1 MPFFRRGEKRLIGLD
16 LGSSAVKAVEY
27 TDYGD
32 RLVVTGFS
40 MKPLE
45 SKDLMLQALRD
56 CIAEGNFHTKDVAVS
71 ISGRGVVVRFVNMMK
86 MEDSELESAVKYEA
100 DKYIPFELDDVML
113 GCQKLESVKDSTMS
127 EKEMKVLI
135 VAAKKDLIEE
145 IIDTVKKVG
154 LAPTIIDVDL
164 FALSN
169 AYEMKQRLGPKV
181 ATGDKVDV
189 LVDIGANKTSVAIVK
204 NLTLRFAREFYI
216 AGNDFTDTLARR
228 LGLDLNEAESLK
240 QNPAGREME
249 LEEAVQQVLEDF
261 ASEVRLS
268 FDYYESQYEEEVDEI
283 FLSGG
288 GAKLYG
294 ISQWLEQTF
303 GKRVTLWNPFE
314 LIEVDESSVNAES
327 FLRNASRMVVAAGLA
342 SRVRG

>member
-40 MKPLE
+40 MKPVE
-45 SKDLMLQALRD
+45 SKDLIGQALKD
-56 CIAEGNFHTKDVAVS
+56 CIAEGNFHCKDVAVS
-71 ISGRGVVVRFVNMMK
+71 ISGRGVVVRFVNMTK
-86 MEDSELESAVKYEA
+86 MEEDELESAVRYEA
-100 DKYIPFELDDVML
+100 DKYIPFELSDVML
-113 GCQKLESVKDSTMS
+113 GCQRLENVQDPTMS

-135 VAAKKDLIEE
+135 VAAKKDLVEE
-145 IIDTVKKVG
+145 VIDTVKRAG
-154 LAPTIIDVDL
+154 LTPTIIDVDL

-169 AYEMKQRLGPKV
+169 SYETKQRLGPKME
-181 ATGDKVDV
+181 TGGKVDV
-189 LVDIGANKTSVAIVK
+189 LVDIGANKTLVAIVK

-216 AGNDFTDTLARR
+216 AGNDFTDALAKR
-228 LGLDLNEAESLK
+228 LGLDLHEAEVLK

-249 LEEAVQQVLEDF
+249 VEEAVQQVLEDF

-288 GAKLYG
+288 GARLYG
-294 ISQWLEQTF
+294 ISQWLEQAF
-303 GKRVTLWNPFE
+303 GKRVSLWDPFE
-314 LIEVDESSVNAES
+314 LMEVDETAVNPES
-327 FLRNASRMVVAAGLA
+327 FSRNAPRLAVAAGLA